1 MTDNINCSRHISYEQ
16 FKILIDF
23 MGQHVGLATGS
34 ARTLEARHKSKSLWN
49 ELTKMLN
56 NTRSGTRKT
65 SDGWSKY
72 WSDFKNKLK
81 NKVRLIKKRKRPGAS
96 KNIINPLTRL
106 EKRALIIL
114 GPHFGGNMS
123 KVSVDPFNNLISC
136 PPEVKLEAYQENGHD
151 DLSFM
156 HSDSSDRCSVE
167 RDSSMSENSNEEFDD
182 ESEEE
187 PNEPTIQ
194 SIYPKWLIEVE
205 KKRAE
210 ADLSRSKAEEKRAII
225 SEKNAD
231 AALVQAEALKNLAEA
246 ATVQANALVRIA
258 TLLENRGERENILP
272 I

>member
-1 MTDNINCSRHISYEQ
+1 MSDSIHCSRHISYEQ

-56 NTRSGTRKT
+56 NARSGTKKT

-81 NKVRLIKKRKRPGAS
+81 NKVRLLKKRQKPGAS
-96 KNIINPLTRL
+96 SKSIVNPLTKL
-106 EKRALIIL
+106 EKKALVIL
-114 GPHFGGNMS
+114 GPHFGRKIS
-123 KVSVDPFNNLISC
+123 KVSVDPFNYLISC
-136 PPEVKLEAYQENGHD
+136 PTDIKLEAFQENGHD
-151 DLSFM
+151 DCSFT
-156 HSDSSDRCSVE
+156 HSESSDRLSE
-167 RDSSMSENSNEEFDD
+167 DSSMSENSNEEFDYVY
-182 ESEEE
+182 EEDSNQ
-187 PNEPTIQ
+187 PNIRYV
-194 SIYPKWLIEVE
+194 YPKWLIQVE
-205 KKRAE
+205 NKRAE
-210 ADLSRSKAEEKRAII
+210 ADLSRSKAEAKRAII

-246 ATVQANALVRIA
+246 ATTQANALVRIA
-258 TLLENRGERENILP
+258 TLLENRSQREDILP

>member
-123 KVSVDPFNNLISC
+123 KC